1 MRELIDF
8 RSDTVTLPTNE
19 MREAMY
25 LADVGDDVYREDPA
39 MNRLEALAAEKV
51 GKEAAVF
58 IPTGTMGNQVA
69 VLTHTRRG
77 DEVILEANSHIYAT
91 EVGGIAV
98 LSGVIPRLVAG
109 RSGIMDP
116 ADIAKAFRPAN
127 IHFAA
132 TSLLC
137 VENTHNAGGGTVIPL
152 ATLAATKQL
161 AAERNIALHMDGARV
176 FNAAAALG
184 VDVKEITRHTDSV
197 MFCLSKGLGA
207 PVGSMLAGTAEYIE
221 RARKWRKMLGGGMR
235 QAGFLAAAGI
245 IALEKMVGRLAE
257 DHANARRL
265 AEGLA
270 KIPGISVD
278 LEAVQ
283 TNIVFFDFGG
293 TGVTP
298 ADCAVALSREGIVT
312 SIGVS
317 TRTRFVTHYG
327 ITEADIDHTLAVMRK
342 ILQGK
347 L

>member
-1 MRELIDF
+1 MRKPIDF

-19 MREAMY
+19 MREVMY
-25 LADVGDDVYREDPA
+25 QADVGDDVYREDPT
-39 MNRLEALAAEKV
+39 MNRLEVQAAEKV
-51 GKEAAVF
+51 GKEAALFV
-58 IPTGTMGNQVA
+58 PTGTMGNQLA
-69 VLTHTRRG
+69 VLTHTKRG
-77 DEVILEANSHIYAT
+77 DEIILEAAAHIYAT

-98 LSGVIPRLVAG
+98 MAGVIPRLVSG
-109 RSGIMDP
+109 RRGIMDP
-116 ADIAKAFRPAN
+116 ADITVAIRPAN
-127 IHFAA
+127 IHFAP
-132 TSLLC
+132 TSLIC

-152 ATLAATKQL
+152 EILAATKQI

-184 VDVKEITRHTDSV
+184 VDVKEITQYADSV
-197 MFCLSKGLGA
+197 MFCLSKGLCA

-245 IALEKMVGRLAE
+245 VALEKMTERLTE

-270 KIPGISVD
+270 AIPGINVD

-293 TGVTP
+293 AGVAP
-298 ADCAVALSREGIVT
+298 AAFAAALRRAGIIT
-312 SIGVS
+312 SIGGAA
-317 TRTRFVTHYG
+317 RTRFVTHYG
-327 ITEADIDHTLAVMRK
+327 ITEEDIDYTLEVIKRAAGGRK
-342 ILQGK
+342 
-347 L
+347 